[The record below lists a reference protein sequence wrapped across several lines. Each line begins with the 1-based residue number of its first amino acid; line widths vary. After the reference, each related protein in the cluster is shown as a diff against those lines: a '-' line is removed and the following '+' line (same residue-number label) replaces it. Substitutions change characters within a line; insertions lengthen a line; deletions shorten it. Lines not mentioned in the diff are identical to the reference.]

1 MSRRGLPDTQP
12 ANPAAAVVNPAGQPS
27 ATAATHP
34 PAPAAQRQRSK
45 LTVQLPA
52 ELVDELRDAVVFLP
66 TQGVQA
72 TVAGLVTQA
81 LEHELATLREQHH
94 DGHPFPARNT
104 DPRAGRPV
112 SR

>member
-1 MSRRGLPDTQP
+1 MSRRGLPDTNP
-12 ANPAAAVVNPAGQPS
+12 ANPAGTIVNPTPRPS
-27 ATAATHP
+27 AAAATDP
-34 PAPAAQRQRSK
+34 PTPAAQRQRTK

-52 ELVDELRDAVVFLP
+52 EVVDELRDAVVYLP

-81 LEHELATLREQHH
+81 LEAELVRLREQHC
-94 DGHPFPARNT
+94 DGYPFPARNT
-104 DPRAGRPV
+104 EPRPGRPI